1 MSNIVI
7 VESNSLRDLQNTIK
21 LRKSILKAWLTK
33 FGGLYFK
40 SEKLKLKLEELN
52 KIIWSAKYDM
62 LHWFFCLRNVYWVV
76 FGPKSLK

>member
-40 SEKLKLKLEELN
+40 SEK
-52 KIIWSAKYDM
+52 
-62 LHWFFCLRNVYWVV
+62 
-76 FGPKSLK
+76 